1 MTDTGNHVP
10 GTKIEAHVRRIGR
23 YTIVRSLGRGGM
35 GEVFKAIDP
44 ATNRHVAVKV
54 LDTEGYTDPEALHRF
69 DREARNAMVLDHPNI
84 ARILAYERDEHGR
97 PFIVMEYI
105 EGEPLD
111 RFARGGVE
119 LPFSQL
125 VDFILQTARGLEYAH
140 RQTIIHRDIKPSNL
154 LVTNDFV
161 VKIID
166 FGLAKSMW
174 DKSML
179 TSAGVVVGTPRYIAP
194 EQALGRTVDHRS
206 DIYSLGAT
214 FYELVTHQCPFDGDT
229 PMQIMLQH
237 VNRPLTP
244 PYLVNPKVP
253 GDISEI
259 ICRMMAKEP
268 NDRYQDY
275 ETLIRDLEAAKIHR
289 LAKERRA
296 SAGTTPDHAAVAE
309 TVLLDELSD
318 VGSVAGAPG
327 QNSYLQEGIIRINA
341 SELPEPE
348 PPTPR
353 ARIYI
358 FALIGLFIIA
368 IALTSAFIPRETP
381 EGRKEP
387 SWLMQRIQ
395 ALINPPGQESESK
408 TIEKIIAED
417 KEKVETT
424 RSRMEALLL
433 KVVEY
438 KRSHNG
444 EIPTVRQLLL
454 RGEADENEVS
464 DAWGN
469 RFIISTENGGKIIAP
484 GRDGTEGTSDDFVMS
499 LSGAAP
505 RIPAPLSQSDA
516 ALILEQKRSSR

>member
-1 MTDTGNHVP
+1 MTDTGNYVP
-10 GTKIEAHVRRIGR
+10 GAKIEAQVRRIGR

-44 ATNRHVAVKV
+44 ATSRHVAVKI
-54 LDTEGYTDPEALHRF
+54 LDTEAYTDPEALHRF
-69 DREARNAMVLDHPNI
+69 DREARNAMALDHPNI
-84 ARILAYERDEHGR
+84 ARILAYERDEHGH

-166 FGLAKSMW
+166 FGLAKSLW

-179 TSAGVVVGTPRYIAP
+179 TTAGVVVGTPRYIAP

-259 ICRMMAKEP
+259 ICRMMAKDP
-268 NDRYQDY
+268 NERYQDY
-275 ETLIRDLEAAKIHR
+275 ETLIKDLEAAKIHR
-289 LAKERRA
+289 LAKERRT
-296 SAGTTPDHAAVAE
+296 SSGSSLEHTGMAE

-327 QNSYLQEGIIRINA
+327 QNPYIQEGIVRIDPR
-341 SELPEPE
+341 ELPDAE
-348 PPTPR
+348 PPVSR
-353 ARIYI
+353 ARIYV
-358 FALIGLFIIA
+358 FALIGLFILV

-395 ALINPPGQESESK
+395 ALINPPNQESESK
-408 TIEKIIAED
+408 TIERIIAED
-417 KEKVETT
+417 KEKVERT
-424 RSRMEALLL
+424 RSRMEGLLL

-438 KRSHNG
+438 KRTHNG
-444 EIPTVRQLLL
+444 EIPTVRQLVG
-454 RGEADENEVS
+454 RGEAKEEDVS

-469 RFIISTENGGKIIAP
+469 RLIISTENGGKIIAA
-484 GRDGTEGTSDDFVMS
+484 GRDGTEGTSDDFVLS

-505 RIPAPLSQSDA
+505 RVPPPLTQSDA
-516 ALILEQKRSSR
+516 ALILEQKRNQR